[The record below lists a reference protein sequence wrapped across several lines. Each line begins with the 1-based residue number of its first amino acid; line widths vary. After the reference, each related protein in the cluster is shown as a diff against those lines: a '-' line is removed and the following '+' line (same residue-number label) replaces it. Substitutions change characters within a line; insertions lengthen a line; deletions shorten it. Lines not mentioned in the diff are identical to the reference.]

1 MPHTP
6 AASRLFKSTLRIIIH
21 YLENK
26 MAAVTAAKSSAFL
39 SGSKTIVQ
47 APRASARRVS
57 FRFVAL
63 LGHFPNHLS
72 LEDSIFVA

>member
-1 MPHTP
+1 
-6 AASRLFKSTLRIIIH
+6 
-21 YLENK
+21 

-63 LGHFPNHLS
+63 LGHFSNHIS
-72 LEDSIFVA
+72 QEDLIFWLDQEIPDVLIYFICRLDRAGAPSP